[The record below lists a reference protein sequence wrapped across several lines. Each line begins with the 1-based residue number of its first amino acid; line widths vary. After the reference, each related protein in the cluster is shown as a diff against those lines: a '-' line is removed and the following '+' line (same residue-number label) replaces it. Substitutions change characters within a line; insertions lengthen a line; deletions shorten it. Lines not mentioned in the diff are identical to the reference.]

1 MSEDTEYKLE
11 TMALHAGQ
19 TVDSD
24 TLSRA
29 VPIYQTTSYVFNDTE
44 HAANLFALK
53 EFGNIY
59 TRLMNPTTDVLE
71 KRIAAMEG
79 GVGALAFSSGMA
91 AITTAI
97 LNICQSGQHLVAS
110 KTLYGGTVTLLSQTL
125 PKMGIE
131 VTFVDA
137 SDPKNFADAI
147 KDNTRL
153 LYIESIGNP
162 KNDVLDY
169 AGIAKVARDH
179 GMPVVCD
186 NTVTSPILFR
196 PIEHGID
203 IVVHSCTKIIG
214 GHGTSI
220 GGVLVDSGKFPWD
233 NGRYPELTEPD
244 PAYHGVKYWEALG
257 GLAYI
262 IKARVQFLRDMGAC
276 MSPFNAFQFIQG
288 LETIHLRVPRHCENA
303 LALAQWLEAQDT
315 VEWVNYPGLKSHS
328 DYAKAKKSLPHGQGA
343 VLGFGIKGGKEA
355 GKKFIEACELASHL
369 ANILDSKTLV
379 IHPSTTTHQQLS
391 DEEQLAAGV
400 TPEFIRISVGTE
412 HIDDIINDVAQALA
426 KASV

>member
-1 MSEDTEYKLE
+1 MSDEKKYRLE
-11 TMALHAGQ
+11 TLALHAGHD
-19 TVDSD
+19 VDSD

-29 VPIYQTTSYVFNDTE
+29 VPIYQTSSYVFKDSD

-91 AITTAI
+91 AITSAI

-110 KTLYGGTVTLLSQTL
+110 SSLYGGTYTLFSQTF
-125 PKMGIE
+125 PKLGID
-131 VTFVDA
+131 VTFVDP
-137 SDPKNFADAI
+137 SDPQNFAKAI

-153 LYIESIGNP
+153 LFIESIGNP

-169 AGIAKVARDH
+169 EGIVKVAYDNK
-179 GMPVVCD
+179 MPVICD

-203 IVVHSCTKIIG
+203 IVVHSCTKLIG
-214 GHGTSI
+214 GHGNSI
-220 GGVLVDSGKFPWD
+220 GGVIVDSGNFNWD

-244 PAYHGVKYWEALG
+244 PSYHGIKYVEALG
-257 GLAYI
+257 PIAYI
-262 IKARVQFLRDMGAC
+262 IKARVQFLRDLGGC
-276 MSPFNAFQFIQG
+276 LSPFNAFLFIQG

-303 LALAQWLEAQDT
+303 LKVATFLEENDL
-315 VEWVNYPGLKSHS
+315 VEWVNYPGLKSHP
-328 DYAKAKKSLPHGQGA
+328 DHNKAMKYLPDGQGA
-343 VLGFGIKGGKEA
+343 ILGFGIKGGKEA
-355 GKKFIEACELASHL
+355 GKKFINSVKLASHL
-369 ANILDSKTLV
+369 ANVLDSKTLV
-379 IHPSTTTHQQLS
+379 IQPATTTHQQLS
-391 DEEQLAAGV
+391 DAEQADAGV
-400 TPEFIRISVGTE
+400 TPEYIRVSVGTE
-412 HIDDIINDVAQALA
+412 NINDIIEDFSQAL
-426 KASV
+426 KASQG